1 VQIKNLKPNP
11 LKTVELID
19 GAVPGLRVRISPS
32 GSTTW
37 SLNIRDAKGNRRRFD
52 VGSGLGL
59 AAARDKAE
67 KLRRQI
73 RDGRDP
79 TAEKKAERE
88 RARAAHAG
96 IGTFGSVISSYFKIG
111 PGKLLD
117 TRKEQERRIRHV
129 FAKHLKR
136 PAVEISPAELQLT
149 ADQHPSVASAAH
161 AVAYIRPLAAWASKR
176 ELMRKGFGELE
187 KPTTDHRVEETGNVG
202 QRVLSAEELKK
213 ILPTLGRRGHDAAVK
228 FMLWSGCRLEEA
240 CGAKWGEIDLDRGT
254 WTISASRRKDTR
266 SKLRKKQV
274 QQRDHVVVLPRQ
286 AIELLTEI
294 GSGRPEDLIFSGSR
308 GGKLQNWDRW
318 SKVTSLRTGVT
329 GWDRHT
335 LRRTTATMAGEAG
348 APPHVVSALLGHR
361 NIGDQLTAG
370 YSKARYTTEAGE
382 VLQLVAD
389 RLSAIENEPE
399 KVALRRS
406 A

>member
-1 VQIKNLKPNP
+1 M
-11 LKTVELID
+11 
-19 GAVPGLRVRISPS
+19 
-32 GSTTW
+32 TW
-37 SLNIRDAKGNRRRFD
+37 SLNIRDARGNRRRFD

-67 KLRRQI
+67 KLRHQI
-73 RDGRDP
+73 RDGKDP
-79 TAEKKAERE
+79 TAEKKADRD
-88 RARAAHAG
+88 RARAAQTG
-96 IGTFGSVISSYFKIG
+96 IGTLGSVIGSYFSIG

-117 TRKEQERRIRHV
+117 SRRDQERRIRHV

-136 PAVEISPAELQLT
+136 PAIEISPAELQLT
-149 ADQHPSVASAAH
+149 ADQHSSVASAAH

-187 KPTTDHRVEETGNVG
+187 KPTSNHRANRTGEVG
-202 QRVLSAEELKK
+202 QRVLSAEELSK
-213 ILPTLGRRGHDAAVK
+213 ILSGLGRLGHGAAAR

-254 WTISASRRKDTR
+254 WTISALRRKDTR

-274 QQRDHVVVLPRQ
+274 QQRDHVIILPRQ
-286 AIELLTEI
+286 AIELLMEI
-294 GSGRPEDLIFSGSR
+294 GRGEPDDLIFQGSR
-308 GGKLQNWDRW
+308 GAKLQNWDRW
-318 SKVTSLRTGVT
+318 SKAISLRTGIT
-329 GWDRHT
+329 GWDRHA
-335 LRRTTATMAGEAG
+335 LRRTTATMAGEEG

-361 NIGDQLTAG
+361 NIGGQLTAG
-370 YSKARYTTEAGE
+370 YSKARYTTEVGA

-389 RLSAIENEPE
+389 RLSVIENEPD
-399 KVALRRS
+399 KIVALRRS